1 MFGICRSVSFDDVKA
16 GLTFGL
22 LGSVQICFNG
32 EPVALGPPRQRAV
45 LAALLL
51 HVNQVTPVATIIDL
65 VWGDD
70 PPRTARKNVQLYVW
84 RLRQLLADRVHSA
97 PPGYRITAAPAEL
110 DLSRFEA
117 RLSAGRAA
125 ARAGD
130 LKRATA
136 LYRTAL
142 GLWRGAPLADVAS
155 LGGFGASAAWLER
168 RRLLAYEEYVDLEL
182 DLGRHQEMIAVL
194 DDLVT
199 RYPLHE
205 RFAEQ
210 QVATLHRLGRRGE
223 AIEAYQRCRRALADG
238 LNVAPGP
245 VLSRLAELA
254 RQPPPAG
261 SMAPA
266 AALRVPRQLPH
277 PGPQLV
283 GRQRSLAAVRQAL
296 TAAPGRRPSICV
308 VTGPAGVGKSA
319 LAVWAAHQ
327 VARHFPD
334 GQLYA
339 DLRGATAGLPP
350 LPPGEVLG
358 RFLRALTGPGSAVP
372 ADPDEAATTLCSLLA
387 DRRLL
392 LVLDNARDAAQVRPL
407 LPAGQ
412 RCAVLVTSRRHL
424 PELDAVRQLEL
435 GVLDDTDAVE
445 LLRQLAGAAR
455 IDHQPDTAVRLARRL
470 GGLPLALRIAGAR
483 LAARPHWTLAML
495 DDRLRDRHRRLP
507 ELRLGDVA
515 VRTSFLVSYQHLAHP
530 LAPRLFRLIGAVDG
544 PEVTPAAAAALLGV
558 EPCHA
563 GEALDELVDARLME
577 ETAARRYVL
586 HDLIRLFARE
596 LAAEEPEAD
605 RETALTRVLDHYL
618 AAARHAVGLLRPGTR
633 AATTD
638 GPAPFASPDDALAWL
653 HSERPNLVAAVRQAA
668 AAPAT
673 ARYAVE
679 LADTL
684 FLFFEMCGHI
694 NDWITVDQAGLTAA
708 ERLGDHVPRARLL
721 HDLAVAHFHRHDTV
735 EAHRLL
741 QDSLAASRTAGDD
754 DGQSRALNQL
764 GVLHATAGRHDDA
777 LTCFEHALRLRRRL
791 GDLRSCAATM
801 GNIGMVHRL
810 AGRYEESIRCCRSAA
825 RLARRS
831 AAPEIEANALG
842 NLGEVQCRLGRYR
855 AALDYLQ
862 ASLAVAGVPVNER
875 NRGSIMGT
883 LADACLGDGQTGP
896 AIRYAERAVEAM
908 RRADFRHGEA
918 AALRRLG
925 AMLCEHGD
933 TERGVQQLRL
943 ALALFTDLGGSE
955 ADEVRA
961 QLRLRAEGSSAV
973 HNPAAVEARNTPA

>member
-1 MFGICRSVSFDDVKA
+1 MDA
-16 GLTFGL
+16 GLRFGL
-22 LGSVQICFNG
+22 LGPVQIGLDG
-32 EPVALGPPRQRAV
+32 EPVPLGPPRQRAV

-51 HVNQVTPVATIIDL
+51 HINRVTPVESIIDL

-70 PPRTARKNVQLYVW
+70 PPRTARKNVQLHVW
-84 RLRQLLADRVHSA
+84 RLRQLLTDRIQSA

-117 RLSAGRAA
+117 ALSAGRAA

-130 LKRATA
+130 LNRATA
-136 LYRTAL
+136 LYQAAL

-155 LGGFGASAAWLER
+155 LGGLATSAARLER
-168 RRLLAYEEYVDLEL
+168 RRLLAYEEYLDLEL
-182 DLGRHQEMIAVL
+182 DLGRHEEIVPVL

-210 QVATLHRLGRRGE
+210 QVAALHQLGRRGE
-223 AIEAYQRCRRALADG
+223 AIEAYQRCRQALADG

-245 VLSRLAELA
+245 VLSRLAELT

-261 SMAPA
+261 AAAPG

-277 PGPQLV
+277 PGPRLV

-296 TAAPGRRPSICV
+296 TAAPDGRPSICV

-319 LAVWAAHQ
+319 LAAWAAHQ
-327 VARHFPD
+327 VAGHFPD

-350 LPPGEVLG
+350 LAPREVLA
-358 RFLRALTGPGSAVP
+358 RFLRALSGPDVAVA
-372 ADPDEAATTLCSLLA
+372 ADPDEAATMLCSLLA

-392 LVLDNARDAAQVRPL
+392 LVLDNARDAAQIRPL

-412 RCAVLVTSRRHL
+412 RCGVLVTSRRHL
-424 PELDAVRQLEL
+424 TELDAVRHLEL
-435 GVLDDTDAVE
+435 GVLDDTDAVA

-455 IDHQPDTAVRLARRL
+455 IDRQPATAIRLARRL

-483 LAARPHWTLAML
+483 LAARPHWSLAML
-495 DDRLRDRHRRLP
+495 DDRLGDRCRRLP
-507 ELRLGDVA
+507 ELRVGDIA
-515 VRTSFLVSYQHLAHP
+515 VRTSFLVSYQHLTDP
-530 LAPRLFRLIGAVDG
+530 LAPRLFRLVGAVDL
-544 PEVTPAAAAALLGV
+544 PEITPATAAALLDV
-558 EPCHA
+558 EPSRA
-563 GEALDELVDARLME
+563 GEALDELVDARLVD
-577 ETAARRYVL
+577 ETAEHRYVP

-596 LAAEEPEAD
+596 LAAEET
-605 RETALTRVLDHYL
+605 ETARTAAVTRVLAHHL
-618 AAARHAVGLLRPGTR
+618 AAVRHAVGLLRPGTR
-633 AATTD
+633 ATTAD
-638 GPAPFASPDDALAWL
+638 EPAHFAGPDDALAWL
-653 HSERPNLVAAVRQAA
+653 HTERPILVAAVRQAA

-679 LADTL
+679 LADSL
-684 FLFFEMCGHI
+684 FLFFEMSGHVE
-694 NDWITVDQAGLTAA
+694 DWTTVDQAGLAAA
-708 ERLGDHVPRARLL
+708 ERLGDDIARARLS
-721 HDLAVAHFHRHDTV
+721 HDLAVARFHLHDTG

-741 QDSLAASRTAGDD
+741 RDSVALSRAAGDD
-754 DGQSRALNQL
+754 DGQARALNQL
-764 GVLHATAGRHDDA
+764 GVLHGTAGRYDEA
-777 LTCFEHALRLRRRL
+777 VACFEHALRLRRRL
-791 GDLRSCAATM
+791 GDLRSCAATT

-831 AAPEIEANALG
+831 AAPEVEANAWG

-855 AALDYLQ
+855 AALDHLR

-875 NRGSIMGT
+875 NRGSVMGT
-883 LADACLGDGQTGP
+883 LANACLGDGQTGP
-896 AIRYAERAVEAM
+896 AIRYAELAVEAM
-908 RRADFRHGEA
+908 RRAGFRQGEA
-918 AALRRLG
+918 TALRRLG
-925 AMLCEHGD
+925 TMLCEHGD
-933 TERGVQQLRL
+933 AERGVQQLRL
-943 ALALFTDLGGSE
+943 SLALFADLGDSE
-955 ADEVRA
+955 ADAVRA
-961 QLRLRAEGSSAV
+961 QLRAV
-973 HNPAAVEARNTPA
+973 LPLAKGGQRDV